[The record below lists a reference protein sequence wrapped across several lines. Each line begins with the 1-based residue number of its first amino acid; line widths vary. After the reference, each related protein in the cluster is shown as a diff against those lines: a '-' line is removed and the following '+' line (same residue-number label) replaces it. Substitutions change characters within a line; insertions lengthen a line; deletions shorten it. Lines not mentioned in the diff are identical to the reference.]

1 MDMLIQ
7 MEGKG
12 KQDKGVYLVS
22 NGKADV
28 DAADQYLIETMADSM
43 HTKELQLTV
52 L

>member
-1 MDMLIQ
+1 MLIK

-28 DAADQYLIETMADSM
+28 DTDDQDLIETMADSM
-43 HTKELQLTV
+43 HVKELQLTV

>member
-1 MDMLIQ
+1 MLIK
-7 MEGKG
+7 MEGNG

-28 DAADQYLIETMADSM
+28 DADDQNLIEVLAVSM
-43 HTKELQLTV
+43 HAKELQLTV

>member
-1 MDMLIQ
+1 MLIQ

-28 DAADQYLIETMADSM
+28 DADDISLIEAMAVSM
-43 HTKELQLTV
+43 HEKEIQLTV

>member
-1 MDMLIQ
+1 MDMLIP

>member
-1 MDMLIQ
+1 MLIK

-28 DAADQYLIETMADSM
+28 DADDQCWIETMAVSM
-43 HTKELQLTV
+43 HEKQLQLTV

>member
-1 MDMLIQ
+1 MLIT

-28 DAADQYLIETMADSM
+28 DADDISLIDAMSDSM
-43 HTKELQLTV
+43 HAKEIQLTV